1 MLAKKVISDYHKYIV
16 FVLKIY
22 SKSLYKIIIMSMT
35 KYICKFFQKPSKERE
50 LSDHSKA
57 CEDPKKMTEDE
68 SSTGSSKD
76 INYQMFYENKNG

>member
-1 MLAKKVISDYHKYIV
+1 
-16 FVLKIY
+16 
-22 SKSLYKIIIMSMT
+22 MSMT